1 MAESDIDSGR
11 DRSTGASSVTGA
23 LRRTAG
29 GLAAASEISAG
40 AARNY
45 KAVGEAQQRVADT
58 VEILSTSL
66 DGAHSTCS
74 GIREQIQGFRDD
86 FDAKVKR
93 LLDEL
98 SRSERELGENQDR
111 MLGDVTEVLG
121 DAISKAMLT
130 EQAPEQAA
138 EPTAERDRETARAE
152 KAPEEQDPQETAERG
167 RDKSPEVD
175 GKEKEQGAERG
186 EEHAAGEAREAETE
200 TKATEGAAEEKGA
213 DGGARGGRTSP
224 DELLER
230 FDRLLDAIGRDQEQQ
245 LAATAELNRRLD
257 TLSERLDKAGA
268 DKAAEKA
275 QPAPQEQGSA
285 AEEPPAP
292 EEDEQAEEGPT
303 GGETETE
310 PGSQGET
317 DEVCVNAADEQQAAG
332 SAGGERRTAVEEN
345 AEHGGD
351 EGSDREVA
359 DRTAGGNAANAVN
372 DLFGDDTGFGSTA
385 SSAPA
390 GSARGA
396 EAGLEG
402 MSAPEE
408 IQASAGLRPTPAV
421 HNPVAGDYDNFNEA
435 AGNPDFKTEGDEEDA
450 IQRNLAQHGYGDIA
464 RNQTPAPS
472 RSPEVNNMYNKR
484 GYC

>member
-66 DGAHSTCS
+66 DGAHLTCS

-186 EEHAAGEAREAETE
+186 EEHAAGEEREAETE
-200 TKATEGAAEEKGA
+200 TEATEGAAEEKGA

-292 EEDEQAEEGPT
+292 EEDEQAE
-303 GGETETE
+303 
-310 PGSQGET
+310 
-317 DEVCVNAADEQQAAG
+317 DAADEQQAAG
-332 SAGGERRTAVEEN
+332 SMGGERRTAVEEN

-351 EGSDREVA
+351 EGGDREVA

-390 GSARGA
+390 GSTRGA

-408 IQASAGLRPTPAV
+408 IQTSAGLRPTPAV

-464 RNQTPAPS
+464 RNQAPAPS